1 MDPRGEGLMAALD
14 ELREVVGEAGCLEDT
29 DAMAPYLRDWRGRY
43 RSEVPMVLL
52 PTNTGQVSA
61 LVSICAREGIAV
73 VPQGGNTGLCGG
85 AVAPADR
92 PRVIL
97 NLGRMNRV
105 RAVSTEGGYIIA
117 EAGCVLADL
126 QAAAEAVDRLF
137 PLSLAAEG
145 TCQIGGNLS
154 TNAGGLNV
162 LRYGTARRQVL
173 GLEVVLSDG
182 RIWEGLRTLR
192 KNTAGYA
199 LRDLFIGAEGTLGV
213 ITAAVLRLY
222 PRPADI
228 ATAMLAL
235 SSPDQALA
243 VLDTMRRFL
252 GEEISAFELISD
264 TALRFVLDHIPDT
277 RNPFD
282 QHYAAYLLIENTS
295 ATHGEAMPRLERA
308 LEEALAGGLILDAAP
323 VTDGRRRAAL
333 WRLRHA
339 IPEAQRHEG
348 VSLKHDVSLPL
359 ERIGEFLRKAG
370 AAISAAVPGARIVA
384 FGHVGDG
391 NLHYNLSQP
400 EGGDAAVFRALEPAV
415 NEIVFDI
422 VDACGG
428 SFSAEHGVGLL
439 RRPEMRH
446 YLGDTELDLMSRLK
460 SALDPAGIMN
470 PGKIL

>member
-1 MDPRGEGLMAALD
+1 
-14 ELREVVGEAGCLEDT
+14 
-29 DAMAPYLRDWRGRY
+29 MAPYLLDWRGRY
-43 RSEVPMVLL
+43 RSDVPLVLL
-52 PTNTGQVSA
+52 PADTGQVSA
-61 LVSICAREGIAV
+61 IVSICAREKIAI

-105 RAVSTEGGYIIA
+105 RALSPTGGYMIA
-117 EAGCVLADL
+117 EAGCILADL
-126 QAAAEAVDRLF
+126 QAAAEAADRLF

-145 TCQIGGNLS
+145 SCQIGGNLS

-162 LRYGTARRQVL
+162 LRYGTAREQVL
-173 GLEVVLSDG
+173 GLEVVLADG

-192 KNTAGYA
+192 KNTAGYD
-199 LRDLFIGAEGTLGV
+199 LRDLFIGAEGTLGI
-213 ITAAVLRLY
+213 ITAAALRLY
-222 PRPADI
+222 PRPADT

-235 SSPDQALA
+235 NSPDQAVA
-243 VLDTMRRFL
+243 VLDAARRYL

-277 RNPFD
+277 RNPFG
-282 QHYAAYLLIENTS
+282 QHYPAYLLVENTS
-295 ATHGEAMPRLERA
+295 ATHGDAMPRLERA
-308 LEEALAGGLILDAAP
+308 LEQALADGLILDAVPA
-323 VTDGRRRAAL
+323 TDGRRRTAF
-333 WRLRHA
+333 WRLRHT
-339 IPEAQRHEG
+339 ISEAQRHEG
-348 VSLKHDVSLPL
+348 VSLKHDVSVPL
-359 ERIGEFLRKAG
+359 ERIGEFLHRAG
-370 AAISAAVPGARIVA
+370 AALSEAVPGARVVA

-400 EGGDAAVFRALEPAV
+400 EDADAAAFSALEPAV

-439 RRPEMRH
+439 RRPQMRH
-446 YLGDTELDLMSRLK
+446 YLGDTELDLMGRLK

-470 PGKIL
+470 PGKVL